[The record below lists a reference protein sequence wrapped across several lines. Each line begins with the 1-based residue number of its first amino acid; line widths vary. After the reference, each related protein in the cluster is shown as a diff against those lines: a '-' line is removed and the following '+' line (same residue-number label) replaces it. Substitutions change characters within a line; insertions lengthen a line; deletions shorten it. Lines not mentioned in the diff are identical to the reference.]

1 MSTAESQEPEIIR
14 EGKRSW
20 LFAIGIALL
29 IVLFFWAAGQ
39 VNNRVEQPWS
49 VTTGPPEGNTFSGRG
64 TVAIPPG
71 PGGGAMPAS
80 PAASGAAAGGGAAGA
95 GK

>member
-1 MSTAESQEPEIIR
+1 MSTAENQEPEIIR

-29 IVLFFWAAGQ
+29 IVLFFWAAGR

-49 VTTGPPEGNTFSGRG
+49 VTTGPPEGNASSCRG

-80 PAASGAAAGGGAAGA
+80 PTAGGAAAGGSAAGA